1 MYLAGQIASELSKV
15 VSGKNEISEA
25 ESAREEAQVAIDRF
39 QRNKSDPSVIVF
51 SGIRR
56 CQHPHFT
63 QFFKMQKRYVGEA
76 SGFMFPVKL
85 PDIESDLGNLYAESG
100 QTLQGSFSAVSNPNV
115 ASK

>member
-51 SGIRR
+51 SEIKR
-56 CQHPHFT
+56 CQLPYST
-63 QFFKMQKRYVGEA
+63 QFFQKA
-76 SGFMFPVKL
+76 K
-85 PDIESDLGNLYAESG
+85 
-100 QTLQGSFSAVSNPNV
+100 
-115 ASK
+115 